1 MTFSTAAKISSVC
14 LLALAAEVLA
24 AYFLFSNFAYD
35 LARTGEY
42 TIEEA
47 YTQGPVGPVAKVFYV
62 LFVVTAA
69 AALVAP
75 LIAAATYPFTRR
87 RSGDHRGDASPS
99 VMPPARPRSLD

>member
-1 MTFSTAAKISSVC
+1 MTFAAAAKISGVC

-47 YTQGPVGPVAKVFYV
+47 YMQGPVGPVARVFYV
-62 LFVVTAA
+62 LFVVTATG
-69 AALVAP
+69 ALVP
-75 LIAAATYPFTRR
+75 LLIAAVTFPFTRG
-87 RSGDHRGDASPS
+87 RSRDLSGSESSSA
-99 VMPPARPRSLD
+99 MPPARPRNLH